1 MKKITLTIIAIA
13 TLTLN
18 ACNKVL
24 DIVPKD
30 STAPESYYNNE
41 AELQIALSG
50 VYSTFIKSGTFL
62 NNLCRMGLDA
72 DEAYNWREQNH
83 VGDYFTSPGDTK
95 VLNFWREYYA
105 GIERANK
112 LLANVNKNTS
122 IPQAKRDIVRGEALF
137 LRAYF
142 YFQLVSNFGGVPLI
156 LKSIE
161 TSNANELQ
169 IPRTPAKQ
177 VYEQIISDMTASA
190 DLVQDINVIGHGG
203 RVNKSAVYGMLTR
216 VCLYMAG
223 NPINDRTQ
231 YTAAKSWAEK
241 VMANPIHK
249 LNDSYQQVFVNYAND
264 KYDIGESLFE
274 VEFFGNGS
282 GLYANLGGFIGMA
295 NGIQC
300 TDANVGYAYAY
311 SFCTAY
317 AYESFGN
324 GDLRR
329 DWAIAPFSYT
339 TTTTGGNTVTTKN
352 IWATNRLFNRNVGK
366 FRRESE
372 TSTSKTIN
380 RSNQNFPLMR
390 FADVLLMY
398 AEAENE
404 LNKENNGEIPSISAY
419 EAINKVRRRGYDFDP
434 NTPNAT
440 SDLSGLT
447 YQTFKEQI
455 QHERTREL
463 AFENMRKHDLV
474 RWGIFVPKMKS
485 TLADAKLATSFTG
498 LLRALAAYE
507 NASERDVLWPIP
519 SYEIGV
525 NPKLTQN
532 TGY

>member
-1 MKKITLTIIAIA
+1 MKKITLTFIAA
-13 TLTLN
+13 AALVLN

-41 AELQIALSG
+41 TELQTALSG
-50 VYSTFIKSGTFL
+50 VYSTFIKGGTFL
-62 NNLCRMGLDA
+62 NNLGRMGLDA

-95 VLNFWREYYA
+95 VLSFWREYYA

-112 LLANVNKNTS
+112 LLANIDKNTA

-137 LRAYF
+137 LRGYF

-161 TSNANELQ
+161 TSDASELQ

-177 VYEQIISDMTASA
+177 VYEQIITDMTTASE
-190 DLVQDINVIGHGG
+190 LVQDISTIGNGG
-203 RVNKSAVYGMLTR
+203 RVNKSAAYGMLAR

-223 NPINDRTQ
+223 NPVNDKTK
-231 YTAAKSWAEK
+231 YIEAKKWAEK
-241 VMANPIHK
+241 VMSNPIHK
-249 LNDSYQQVFVNYAND
+249 LNASYQQVFVNYAND
-264 KYDIGESLFE
+264 KYDIGESLLE
-274 VEFFGNGS
+274 VEFYGNGS

-300 TDANVGYAYAY
+300 TDVNIGYAYAY
-311 SFCTAY
+311 LLCTAY
-317 AYESFGN
+317 AYNSFAN
-324 GDLRR
+324 ADLRR

-339 TTTTGGNTVTTKN
+339 TTTTGGNTVTTKTN
-352 IWATNRLFNRNVGK
+352 WATNRLFNRNVGK

-372 TSTSKTIN
+372 TSTSKTIT
-380 RSNQNFPLMR
+380 RSSQNFPLLR
-390 FADVLLMY
+390 FSDVLLMF
-398 AEAENE
+398 AEADNE
-404 LNKENNGEIPSISAY
+404 INNAPTTAAY
-419 EAINKVRRRGYDFDP
+419 KAVNMVRRRGYGFDQ
-434 NTPNAT
+434 NTPNTT
-440 SDLSGLT
+440 SDLSNLN
-447 YQTFKEQI
+447 YLTFKEQI
-455 QHERTREL
+455 QNERTREL

-474 RWGIFVPKMKS
+474 RWGIFVPKIKS
-485 TLADAKLATSFTG
+485 SLADAKLATSFTG
-498 LLRALAAYE
+498 LLRALATYE
-507 NASERDVLWPIP
+507 NASERDLLWPIP

-532 TGY
+532 PRY